1 MQFLKSLTAVTLFTF
16 VAPVYAQQK
25 LTEGTI
31 EYAISINGPAATGSE
46 EAGITKAGTLMFRI
60 KDHNVRQDLK
70 LDDGYTYSRIGNFV
84 TEKDIILQTLNTI
97 NYAIETDLNSLK
109 VKSGP
114 YYGAKLEDGKGTK
127 KINNIETR
135 EAVLKYKDG
144 SKMQFYYAKSYQL
157 SHPEIFEHMPELKGI
172 PALFD
177 IPMSNGYVTH
187 FELKKIAQEPV
198 DNVVFR
204 VPEGYRIISKKE
216 YDKLT
221 N

>member
-1 MQFLKSLTAVTLFTF
+1 MQFLKSLTAVILSFIIIP
-16 VAPVYAQQK
+16 AYAQQK

-31 EYAISINGPAATGSE
+31 EYTISINGPDVPGAEG
-46 EAGITKAGTLMFRI
+46 AGTRKAGTLTFYI

-70 LDDGYTYSRIGNFV
+70 LEDGYTYSRIGNFV
-84 TEKDIILQTLNTI
+84 TEKDIILQTLNTV

-109 VKSGP
+109 TKAGA
-114 YYGAKLEDGKGTK
+114 YYGAKLETGKQTK
-127 KINNIETR
+127 RLGNIEVQ
-135 EAVLKYKDG
+135 EAALKYKDG
-144 SKMQFYYAKSYQL
+144 SRMQFYYAKSHQL
-157 SHPEIFEHMPELKGI
+157 AHPEIFEHMPELKGI

-177 IPMSNGYVTH
+177 IPMSNGYMTH

-198 DNVVFR
+198 GNAVFR